1 MKPSGSI
8 IVFSL
13 ASGLFVG
20 MGCSSSDRAPPTAL
34 GPSGTTAAAAGP
46 SNDRCINQPA
56 SVVDPAACMT
66 PASSGDGAGGA
77 VDEDSTAGAAGASAA
92 SDCNLAHDASYG
104 DSLYDSA
111 GDDDDCKYHVSWT
124 STPVAV
130 NQDVSFTVTAT
141 LKDSTT
147 PLEGLSPGTNALSR
161 VELYIPCEPTHFPPA
176 ADARPTIKETSPG
189 VYTAGPIRFDKPG
202 RWVVRFHFFESC
214 LDQEAS
220 PHGHIAFFV
229 DVPG

>member
-1 MKPSGSI
+1 MKPSNAL

-13 ASGLFVG
+13 ANGLFAG
-20 MGCSSSDRAPPTAL
+20 MGCSSSDNAPPAL
-34 GPSGTTAAAAGP
+34 GPSGTTAAVAGP
-46 SNDRCINQPA
+46 SNDRCVNQPA

-77 VDEDSTAGAAGASAA
+77 ADEDSAAGTAGASAA

-104 DSLYDSA
+104 DSLYGSA

-130 NQDVSFTVTAT
+130 NQDVSITVTAT

-161 VELYIPCEPTHFPPA
+161 VELYLPCEPTHFPPA
-176 ADARPTIKETSPG
+176 ADARPTIKETLPG